1 MPVVGF
7 HASHEQIDPRTLL
20 QAAKRAEEVGFT
32 AGMCS
37 DHLVPWSERQ
47 GESGFAWSWL
57 GAALATTS
65 LPFGCVNAPG
75 QRYHPVIIAQAAATL
90 AQMFPGRF
98 WVALGSGEALNEHIT
113 GDKWPRK
120 ELRNQRLQ
128 ECVDIMRA
136 LLAGEEVSHDGLV
149 TVDRARVWTLPDTPP
164 PFLAAATSEATAR
177 WAAGWADGL
186 ATIYQPAE
194 QLRKVMDAYR
204 DAGGR
209 GPVAVQMHVSWAPT
223 DEEALDI
230 AHDQWGSNIFGQ
242 PFNWDVDDVRIFD
255 AAASKAPKEAVTN
268 DVLVS
273 SDAAQHAAWLQEVAE
288 VGADEIYVHHVGKV
302 QDGFLDVY
310 GRDVLPRLDVQPKV
324 ARV

>member
-47 GESGFAWSWL
+47 GQSGFAWSWL
-57 GAALATTS
+57 GAALASTS
-65 LPFGCVNAPG
+65 LSFGCVNAPG
-75 QRYHPVIIAQAAATL
+75 QRYHPVIIAQAVATL
-90 AQMFPGRF
+90 EQMFPGRY

-120 ELRNQRLQ
+120 EVRNQRLL
-128 ECVDIMRA
+128 ECVEIMRA

-149 TVDRARVWTLPDTPP
+149 TVDRARVWTRPETPP
-164 PFLAAATSEATAR
+164 PFLATAVSEQTAR
-177 WAAGWADGL
+177 WAASWADGL
-186 ATIYQPAE
+186 ATIYKPKEELQKMIE
-194 QLRKVMDAYR
+194 AYR
-204 DAGGR
+204 GAGGR
-209 GPVAVQMHVSWAPT
+209 GPIAVQVHVSWAPT

-230 AHDQWGSNIFGQ
+230 AHDQWGTNIFGQ

-255 AAASKAPKEAVTN
+255 QAAAKAPKDAVREAA
-268 DVLVS
+268 LIS
-273 SDAAQHAAWLQEVAE
+273 SDPAQHVAWLREVADLPI
-288 VGADEIYVHHVGKV
+288 DEIYVHHVGQQ
-302 QDGFLDVY
+302 QDAFLDTY
-310 GRDVLPRLDVQPKV
+310 GTHVLPQLDVKPKV
-324 ARV
+324 ARA